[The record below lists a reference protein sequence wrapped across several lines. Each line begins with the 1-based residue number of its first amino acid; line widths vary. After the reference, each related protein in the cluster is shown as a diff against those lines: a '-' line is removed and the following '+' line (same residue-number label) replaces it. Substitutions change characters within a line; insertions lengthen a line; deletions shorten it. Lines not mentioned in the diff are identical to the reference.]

1 MSDESKTYD
10 FLTRTLAEQFGMPP
24 EDFRTAVI
32 SQCFPGGAATPY
44 QVTQFLMVAYNRK
57 LNPFEKGE
65 IYAFVNKAGVL
76 TIGTG
81 RDGWTKIAHRNPHF
95 KGFKSAE
102 VVGKDGE
109 FLGIHMQMKRDD
121 WEEPGEYTA
130 YLEEWNK
137 QVLNKSG
144 WDNQPRHL
152 TFVKAWQECTKV
164 TFAVTDVATEDEIE
178 AIKSADEETAGQ
190 PIYQPAPEPQQAI
203 EHHQPAEVA
212 NFTEIKQPEKV
223 PVRKGRP
230 AGSKNKPKGD
240 TADARKSGDLCWVC
254 GDAAKQV
261 QDYGERKFGTCE
273 LHASEVHP
281 DEKLI
286 RESWNADKAHEPHKS
301 ALASKSSTLTNPNSK
316 PSSASTI
323 SNRAALMQPL
333 PNSAPTRLA
342 TSRRPTL
349 PGCSKSSRKAWP
361 SWKRLQ
367 KEPKCHLKSY
377 SLRDMKTAGD
387 YGPIPLGEYPAKS
400 NCASIRPTPMAP

>member
-137 QVLNKSG
+137 QVLNKNG

-178 AIKSADEETAGQ
+178 AIKSADEENVGQ
-190 PIYQPAPEPQQAI
+190 PIYQPAPESQQAI
-203 EHHQPAEVA
+203 EHQPAEVA
-212 NFTEIKQPEKV
+212 NFTEIQQPEKV

-230 AGSKNKPKGD
+230 AGSKNKLKGD

-261 QDYGERKFGTCE
+261 QDYGERKFGTCA

-286 RESWNADKAHEPHKS
+286 RESWDADKATAAQTHAGLEVVDPNESELETFIRVHDLEPRRVDATLAKFGADKVSDLAPADAARMLEIFKKS
-301 ALASKSSTLTNPNSK
+301 VAVME
-316 PSSASTI
+316 
-323 SNRAALMQPL
+323 AA
-333 PNSAPTRLA
+333 
-342 TSRRPTL
+342 
-349 PGCSKSSRKAWP
+349 
-361 SWKRLQ
+361 
-367 KEPKCHLKSY
+367 
-377 SLRDMKTAGD
+377 
-387 YGPIPLGEYPAKS
+387 AKG
-400 NCASIRPTPMAP
+400 A